1 MMLQQ
6 QSLKNVMTL
15 FVLALLL
22 GVGFSFLGGS
32 SHAHAATLGARADV
46 ATPHDC
52 TTKEVSVGFW
62 GAAEA
67 HWTKCINA
75 SSTTVNG
82 WVKDTDADGQCG
94 QVYAIF
100 SNGKTYSMN
109 ACGNGTVK
117 YFNWSEP
124 TVGASVYLRTIG

>member
-1 MMLQQ
+1 MLQQ
-6 QSLKNVMTL
+6 QSLKKVMSL
-15 FVLALLL
+15 FALALLL
-22 GVGFSFLGGS
+22 GVSFSFLGGS
-32 SHAHAATLGARADV
+32 SNVHAATLDTRAGVV
-46 ATPHDC
+46 APHDC
-52 TTKEVSVGFW
+52 TVKDVSVGFW

-100 SNGKTYSMN
+100 NNGKTHSMK

-117 YFNWSEP
+117 YFNWTEP